1 MSIVRR
7 PSALQDL
14 VDLADHIALD
24 NIEAA
29 SRFLKSAEESFRDL
43 EHMPLMGS
51 AREYRSAEFTGIRMW
66 RVKEFRKYLIF
77 YHPIEDGIEIIRV
90 IHSSRDIAALF
101 GEDE

>member
-7 PSALQDL
+7 PSALEDL

-29 SRFLKSAEESFRDL
+29 SRFLKAAEESFRDL
-43 EHMPLMGS
+43 ERMPLMGS
-51 AREYRSAEFTGIRMW
+51 AREYRNSEFSAIRMW
-66 RVKEFRKYLIF
+66 RVKGFRRYLIF
-77 YHPIEDGIEIIRV
+77 YRPIEDGIEIVRV

-101 GEDE
+101 GEGE